1 MWMQRKRGIFR
12 IAMALGDLD
21 GVHSFPPWCSRTASG
36 ELACNTSLTPC
47 EQNAS
52 TPIHINYK
60 TDLLN
65 SNFRREMFTAC
76 PKSQPHMTCTPP
88 LGFPCRLNSPRCLSA
103 GAHNEVEE
111 RDMGKRRTKEMT
123 CASTSPPYPFPWQLR
138 GFKRCSS
145 LITQKAELASGM
157 LDASS
162 TCEHRSTRD
171 LRALPR

>member
-21 GVHSFPPWCSRTASG
+21 GVHSFPPWCSRTAAG

-65 SNFRREMFTAC
+65 SNFRPEMFYGKEC
-76 PKSQPHMTCTPP
+76 SRSI
-88 LGFPCRLNSPRCLSA
+88 RLLIVGVRVSTTKVSPQA
-103 GAHNEVEE
+103 ITI
-111 RDMGKRRTKEMT
+111 DI
-123 CASTSPPYPFPWQLR
+123 
-138 GFKRCSS
+138 SS
-145 LITQKAELASGM
+145 K
-157 LDASS
+157 
-162 TCEHRSTRD
+162 
-171 LRALPR
+171 